1 MKRRPLGRSL
11 HYVGTAVWIVLT
23 VSLACW
29 WLVLGLKQADRID
42 AIGAPQT
49 MELAHVRQMLGWE
62 GGTFIALLLAG
73 GIGLLLSVR
82 REHLRRREIEA
93 FFMAF
98 THDLKTSLAS
108 LQLQAESLRED
119 LPEVRGNANLDRLM
133 KDALRLQLQLE
144 NSLYFA
150 EPDGGL
156 YLEPVDLGAFITR
169 VSSDWP
175 ELAVRIVLIE
185 GDAHALVDSRALES
199 VVRNLLQNAVTHG
212 HAQTMTVTVEARA
225 GGRVTITARDD
236 GRGASPEVIETLG
249 QPFTRPTPMSGTG
262 VGLFV
267 SRRLVR
273 RMRGDLMFA
282 AAPGEG
288 FTAVVD
294 LPRAE

>member
-1 MKRRPLGRSL
+1 MTRRPLGRGF
-11 HYVGTAVWIVLT
+11 HYAGTAVWIVLT
-23 VSLACW
+23 VSLASW

-42 AIGAPQT
+42 ASGAPQT

-73 GIGLLLSVR
+73 GTGLLLSVR

-119 LPEVRGNANLDRLM
+119 LPDVRDNSNLERLM

-169 VSSDWP
+169 VSGDWP
-175 ELAVRIVLIE
+175 ELTVRIE

-225 GGRVTITARDD
+225 AGRVTITARDD
-236 GRGASPEVIETLG
+236 GRGAPPEVVETLG

-273 RMRGDLMFA
+273 RMRGELVFA
-282 AAPGEG
+282 AAPGAG
-288 FTAVVD
+288 FTAVLD
-294 LPRAE
+294 LPRAD

>member
-1 MKRRPLGRSL
+1 VSRRPAGRSL
-11 HYVGTAVWIVLT
+11 HYAGTAVWIVLT
-23 VSLACW
+23 VSLASW
-29 WLVLGLKQADRID
+29 WLVLGLKQADRLD
-42 AIGAPQT
+42 AIGSPQT

-62 GGTFIALLLAG
+62 GGSFIALLLAG
-73 GIGLLLSVR
+73 GLGLLFSIR

-98 THDLKTSLAS
+98 THDLKTSLGS

-119 LPEVRGNANLDRLM
+119 LPEIRDNANLDRLM

-156 YLEPVDLGAFITR
+156 YLEPVDLGAFIR
-169 VSSDWP
+169 RISVDWP
-175 ELAVRIVLIE
+175 ELAVTIR

-212 HAQTMTVTVEARA
+212 RASAMTVTVEATSA
-225 GGRVTITARDD
+225 GRVAITATDD
-236 GRGASPEVIETLG
+236 GRGAPPEVIETLG

-267 SRRLVR
+267 SRRLMR
-273 RMRGDLMFA
+273 RMRGDLAFA
-282 AAPGEG
+282 AAPGAG
-288 FTAVVD
+288 FTAVLD
-294 LPRAE
+294 LPKAD

>member
-1 MKRRPLGRSL
+1 MTRRI
-11 HYVGTAVWIVLT
+11 HYVGTVAWIVAT
-23 VSLACW
+23 VSLASW
-29 WLVLGLKQADRID
+29 WLILGLKQADRLD
-42 AIGAPQT
+42 ASGAQQA
-49 MELAHVRQMLGWE
+49 MDLARVRQMLGWE

-73 GIGLLLSVR
+73 GTGLLLSVR

-98 THDLKTSLAS
+98 THDLKTALAS

-119 LPEVRGNANLDRLM
+119 LPEIRDNANLDRLM

-156 YLEPVDLGAFITR
+156 YLEPVDVRSFVERLSG
-169 VSSDWP
+169 DWP
-175 ELAVRIVLIE
+175 ELTVRVA
-185 GDAHALVDSRALES
+185 GDACVTADSRALES

-212 HAQTMTVTVEARA
+212 HARTMTITVEAKSS
-225 GGRVTITARDD
+225 GRIVLTASDD
-236 GRGASPEVIETLG
+236 GHGASAEVIQTLG

-267 SRRLVR
+267 ARRLVR
-273 RMRGDLMFA
+273 RMRGDLAFA
-282 AAPGEG
+282 GAQGSG
-288 FTAVVD
+288 FTAVID
-294 LPRAE
+294 LPRAD

>member
-1 MKRRPLGRSL
+1 MRRRLFGRGL
-11 HYVGTAVWIVLT
+11 HYAGTVVWIVLT
-23 VSLACW
+23 VSLATW
-29 WLVLGLKQADRID
+29 WLVLGLKQADQLD
-42 AIGAPQT
+42 ALGRPQS
-49 MELAHVRQMLGWE
+49 MELEHVRGMLAWE
-62 GGTFIALLLAG
+62 GGTFIGLLLVG
-73 GIGLLLSVR
+73 GTGLWLSVR

-119 LPEVRGNANLDRLM
+119 LPEVRDNANLDRLM

-156 YLEPVDLGAFITR
+156 YLEPVDLAAFIHR
-169 VSSDWP
+169 VSGDWP
-175 ELAVRIVLIE
+175 ELTVDVR

-212 HAQTMTVTVEARA
+212 HARTMTITVESRA
-225 GGRVTITARDD
+225 GRVTITAQDD
-236 GRGASPEVIETLG
+236 GKGASAEVIETLG

-267 SRRLVR
+267 SRRLMR
-273 RMRGDLMFA
+273 RMRGDLAFA
-282 AAPGEG
+282 ASPGTG
-288 FTAVVD
+288 FTAVLD

>member
-1 MKRRPLGRSL
+1 MRRRPLGRGV
-11 HYVGTAVWIVLT
+11 HYAGTAVWIVLT
-23 VSLACW
+23 VSLASW

-42 AIGAPQT
+42 AIGGPQT

-119 LPEVRGNANLDRLM
+119 LPEVRDNANLDRLM

-175 ELAVRIVLIE
+175 ELTVRVD

-212 HAQTMTVTVEARA
+212 HAHTMTVTVEARA
-225 GGRVTITARDD
+225 AGRVTITAALHTADTHERDWRWPVRLASARPAD
-236 GRGASPEVIETLG
+236 AGRV
-249 QPFTRPTPMSGTG
+249 G
-262 VGLFV
+262 V
-267 SRRLVR
+267 
-273 RMRGDLMFA
+273 RGGPWGWIHCG
-282 AAPGEG
+282 PGSSEG
-288 FTAVVD
+288 RVMP
-294 LPRAE
+294 PRAH

>member
-1 MKRRPLGRSL
+1 MRRRPIGRGL
-11 HYVGTAVWIVLT
+11 HYAGAVVWIVLT
-23 VSLACW
+23 VSLATW
-29 WLVLGLKQADRID
+29 WLVLGLKQANQLD
-42 AIGAPQT
+42 AVGQPQS
-49 MELAHVRQMLGWE
+49 MELAHVRQMLAWE
-62 GGTFIALLLAG
+62 GGTFIGLLLVG
-73 GIGLLLSVR
+73 GTGLWLSVR

-119 LPEVRGNANLDRLM
+119 LPDVRDNANLDRLM

-156 YLEPVDLGAFITR
+156 YLEPVDLAAFIRR
-169 VSSDWP
+169 VSGDWP
-175 ELAVRIVLIE
+175 ELGVDVR

-212 HAQTMTVTVEARA
+212 HARQMTIAVDIRGAR
-225 GGRVTITARDD
+225 VVITATDD
-236 GRGASPEVIETLG
+236 GGGAPAEVIETLG

-267 SRRLVR
+267 SRRLMR
-273 RMRGDLMFA
+273 RMRGDLAFA
-282 AAPGEG
+282 AAPGRG
-288 FTAVVD
+288 FTAVLD

>member
-1 MKRRPLGRSL
+1 MTRRL
-11 HYVGTAVWIVLT
+11 HYVGTIAWIVVT
-23 VSLACW
+23 VSLATW
-29 WLVLGLKQADRID
+29 WLVLGLKQADRLD
-42 AIGAPQT
+42 ASGAPQS

-62 GGTFIALLLAG
+62 GGTFIALLLVG
-73 GIGLLLSVR
+73 GMGLLFSVR

-119 LPEVRGNANLDRLM
+119 LPDVRDNPNLDRLM

-150 EPDGGL
+150 EPEGGL
-156 YLEPVDLGAFITR
+156 YLEPVDVGSFIER
-169 VSSDWP
+169 ISGDWP
-175 ELAVRIVLIE
+175 ELTVNVSGNARVV
-185 GDAHALVDSRALES
+185 ADSRALES

-212 HAQTMTVTVEARA
+212 HARTMNIAVQAKT
-225 GGRVTITARDD
+225 GGRVSITAADD
-236 GRGASPEVIETLG
+236 GQGAPADVIQTLG
-249 QPFTRPTPMSGTG
+249 QPFSRPTPMSGTG

-273 RMRGDLMFA
+273 RMRGDLAFA
-282 AAPGEG
+282 GAPGTG

-294 LPRAE
+294 LPRAD

>member
-1 MKRRPLGRSL
+1 MRRRPLGRGL
-11 HYVGTAVWIVLT
+11 HYAGTVVWIVLT
-23 VSLACW
+23 VSMATW
-29 WLVLGLKQADRID
+29 WLVLGLKQADQLD
-42 AIGAPQT
+42 ALGRPQS
-49 MELAHVRQMLGWE
+49 MELAHIRGMLAWE
-62 GGTFIALLLAG
+62 GGTFIGLLLVG
-73 GIGLLLSVR
+73 GTGLWLSVR

-119 LPEVRGNANLDRLM
+119 LPEVRDNANLDRLM

-156 YLEPVDLGAFITR
+156 YLEPVDLGAFIRR
-169 VSSDWP
+169 VSGDWP
-175 ELAVRIVLIE
+175 ELTVDVR

-212 HAQTMTVTVEARA
+212 HARTMTITVESRA
-225 GGRVTITARDD
+225 GRVTITATDD
-236 GRGASPEVIETLG
+236 GKGAPADVIETLG

-267 SRRLVR
+267 SRRLMR
-273 RMRGDLMFA
+273 RMRGDLAFA
-282 AAPGEG
+282 ASPGTG
-288 FTAVVD
+288 FTAVLD

>member
-1 MKRRPLGRSL
+1 MKRRPLGRGL
-11 HYVGTAVWIVLT
+11 PYVATGIWIVLT
-23 VSLACW
+23 VSLATW
-29 WLVLGLKQADRID
+29 WLVLGLKQADQLD
-42 AIGAPQT
+42 ALGRPQS
-49 MELAHVRQMLGWE
+49 MELEHVRGMLAWE
-62 GGTFIALLLAG
+62 GGTFIGLLLVG
-73 GIGLLLSVR
+73 GTGLWLSVR

-119 LPEVRGNANLDRLM
+119 LPEVRDNANLDRLM

-156 YLEPVDLGAFITR
+156 YLEPVDLAAFIRR
-169 VSSDWP
+169 VSADWP
-175 ELAVRIVLIE
+175 ELTVEVR

-212 HAQTMTVTVEARA
+212 HASTMTITVDTRA
-225 GGRVTITARDD
+225 GRVIITATDD
-236 GRGASPEVIETLG
+236 GRGAPAEVIETLG
-249 QPFTRPTPMSGTG
+249 RPFSRPTPMSGTG

-273 RMRGDLMFA
+273 RMRGDLAFA
-282 AAPGEG
+282 ASPGSG
-288 FTAVVD
+288 FTAVLD
-294 LPRAE
+294 LPRAD

>member
-1 MKRRPLGRSL
+1 MARSFGRGL
-11 HYVGTAVWIVLT
+11 HYAGTAVWIVLT

-29 WLVLGLKQADRID
+29 WLVLGLKQAGQLD
-42 AIGAPQT
+42 AMGLPQT
-49 MELAHVRQMLGWE
+49 MELAHVRRMLAWE
-62 GGTFIALLLAG
+62 GGTFIALLLVG
-73 GIGLLLSVR
+73 GIGLLWSVR
-82 REHLRRREIEA
+82 QEHMRRREIEA

-119 LPEVRGNANLDRLM
+119 LPDVRDNANLDRLM

-156 YLEPVDLGAFITR
+156 YLEAVDLGAFIKR
-169 VSSDWP
+169 VSADWP
-175 ELAVRIVLIE
+175 ELAVRIK
-185 GDAHALVDSRALES
+185 GAAHALVDSRALES

-212 HAQTMTVTVEARA
+212 CAHTMTITVETRPA
-225 GGRVTITARDD
+225 GRVVITATDD
-236 GRGASPEVIETLG
+236 GRGASAEVIETLG

-273 RMRGDLMFA
+273 RMRGDLIFA
-282 AAPGEG
+282 AAPGAG
-288 FTAVVD
+288 FTAVLN
-294 LPRAE
+294 LPKAD